1 MNEMNPQRIDSDW
14 IADSNFIG
22 YESANVTSIRLNF
35 KISSVDA
42 MCLNL
47 KILLLSVMN
56 PNKFTLV

>member
-1 MNEMNPQRIDSDW
+1 MNPQRIDSDW

-22 YESANVTSIRLNF
+22 YESANVTSIRLNI

-42 MCLNL
+42 ICINL
-47 KILLLSVMN
+47 KIFLLSVMN

>member
-42 MCLNL
+42 ICLNL

>member
-1 MNEMNPQRIDSDW
+1 MNPQRIDSDW

-42 MCLNL
+42 ICINL
-47 KILLLSVMN
+47 KIFLLSVMN

>member
-1 MNEMNPQRIDSDW
+1 MNPQKIDSDW

-22 YESANVTSIRLNF
+22 YESKNVTSIRINF

-42 MCLNL
+42 IRINL
-47 KILLLSVMN
+47 KILSFSVMN

>member
-1 MNEMNPQRIDSDW
+1 MNPQRIDSDW

-42 MCLNL
+42 ICLNL